1 MDRIT
6 TIFFDAVGT
15 LIRVRG
21 SVGQVY
27 SRIAR
32 HHGTPVEP
40 EELDDRFRN
49 AFARRSAAPLPKDA
63 QAGAERW
70 WWFELV
76 RETAA
81 GLIPDSRIK
90 PYFDELYEFFGS
102 AGAWLLY
109 PDVKPEL
116 ERLRAGRFR
125 LGIISNFD
133 SRLVTVLA
141 ELGVGRFFDR
151 ITLSWETGASKPDLQ
166 IFRKALEDMQAAP
179 DEAMHV
185 GDSVS
190 EDVNGAERAGML
202 PILLDRRDTRREWTR
217 TVRIRSLAE
226 LPV

>member
-1 MDRIT
+1 MNEIT
-6 TIFFDAVGT
+6 TVFFDAVGT

-40 EELDDRFRN
+40 ETLDDRFRN
-49 AFARRSAAPLPKDA
+49 AFAIRSAEPLPKDA
-63 QAGAERW
+63 EAGAERR

-76 RETAA
+76 REIAD
-81 GLIPDSRIK
+81 GLIPDSRIE
-90 PYFDELYEFFGS
+90 PYFDELYRFFGT

-125 LGIISNFD
+125 LGVISNFD

-141 ELGVGRFFDR
+141 GLGIGRFFDR
-151 ITLSWETGASKPDLQ
+151 ITLSWETGASKPDLR
-166 IFRKALEDMQAAP
+166 IFRKALEEMQADPA
-179 DEAMHV
+179 EAMHV

-190 EDVNGAERAGML
+190 EDVDGAERAGLL
-202 PILLDRRDTRREWTR
+202 PVLLDRRGTFREWTR